1 MKALEFLGF
10 GAKIVLRWLSVEIAE
25 SWPHDVGPQNFVPLE
40 NEFSKETE
48 GSEVI

>member
-1 MKALEFLGF
+1 MLNLNHF
-10 GAKIVLRWLSVEIAE
+10 
-25 SWPHDVGPQNFVPLE
+25 DVGPQNFVPLE